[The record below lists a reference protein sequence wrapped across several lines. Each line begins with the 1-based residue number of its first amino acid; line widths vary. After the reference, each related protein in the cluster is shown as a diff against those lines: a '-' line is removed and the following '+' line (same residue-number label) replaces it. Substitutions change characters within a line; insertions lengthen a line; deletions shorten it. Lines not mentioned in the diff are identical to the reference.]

1 MIATGSGL
9 RLVSCYV
16 VVMLDQ
22 AGAPGLVGPCRVD
35 SLTCV
40 SGIRK
45 GSLRHVLA
53 LDFEV
58 PI

>member
-22 AGAPGLVGPCRVD
+22 AGLVGPRRVD
-35 SLTCV
+35 SLACV

-45 GSLRHVLA
+45 GSLWHVLA